1 MLTVEFIIT
10 EKCNLGCTYCYMNK
24 VQTKMDPSKVDL
36 FLESI
41 GEVLKIYN
49 QDKYHISFFGG
60 EPLLNWD
67 LIRYAVPKFKK
78 DSRLHSIALISN
90 GLEIDQ
96 GKAEYL
102 RENGITLS
110 LSFDGIWNDQNRPLL
125 SGSPS
130 FQEYIKKKDLLKSL
144 VGTSKCMISPKNLE
158 TLLENHI
165 FFTQDY
171 GFTTPD
177 FSLVRD
183 DVWEDKDVQRYSI
196 EIKKLADHIIARIK
210 LGYMEFNGIFGL
222 YILDLI
228 YGKKFGKRNFG
239 CFAGHNGVGY
249 DSDGVYY
256 PCARFASEKSSKI
269 YNAVTKERYQEE
281 IDYFLSDKISNPK
294 TFSECIKCS
303 LYNYCNGGCTH
314 SQINYG
320 GKTVS
325 RPIPRVCDL
334 LHLTYRESIRISVEL
349 RENKVF
355 NQILSNLI
363 KNVG

>member
-158 TLLENHI
+158 TLSRKILKI
-165 FFTQDY
+165 CQD
-171 GFTTPD
+171 
-177 FSLVRD
+177 
-183 DVWEDKDVQRYSI
+183 
-196 EIKKLADHIIARIK
+196 
-210 LGYMEFNGIFGL
+210 
-222 YILDLI
+222 
-228 YGKKFGKRNFG
+228 
-239 CFAGHNGVGY
+239 
-249 DSDGVYY
+249 
-256 PCARFASEKSSKI
+256 
-269 YNAVTKERYQEE
+269 
-281 IDYFLSDKISNPK
+281 
-294 TFSECIKCS
+294 
-303 LYNYCNGGCTH
+303 
-314 SQINYG
+314 
-320 GKTVS
+320 
-325 RPIPRVCDL
+325 
-334 LHLTYRESIRISVEL
+334 
-349 RENKVF
+349 
-355 NQILSNLI
+355 
-363 KNVG
+363 